1 MILTVCPNPSIDCT
15 VELNSLDVG
24 KVNRIENKIIT
35 YSGKALNVAI
45 GISRLGGD
53 AVATGFMFSEDGGQF
68 MQSLSKEGIAS
79 RFVTTSGHVRINY
92 KIIDKRAMMTEI
104 NDKGE
109 LVPEEKQAELLD
121 LVGRLS
127 KKASTVVLSGSLP
140 QGVSD
145 DYYAQLIGRI
155 GKNVRIAI
163 DCEGEKLKKALKAG
177 VDIVKPNL
185 YELESITEMRC
196 VTKSDMIEGARKLI
210 DMGAKNVL
218 LSLGSSGA
226 ILTDGKEH
234 LYCKSANVAVN
245 STVGAGDCMLAAALV
260 MRERGLGNEEVLRCA
275 VAAGTA
281 SITTPGT
288 NLFYKDKYEEIYD
301 RLVVERFFA

>member
-1 MILTVCPNPSIDCT
+1 MILSVCPNPSIDCT

-35 YSGKALNVAI
+35 YSGKALNVAV

-53 AVATGFMFSEDGGQF
+53 AVATGFMFAEDGGQF
-68 MQSLSKEGIAS
+68 TQTLSKEGIAS
-79 RFVTTSGHVRINY
+79 RFVTTPGHVRINY

-109 LVPEEKQAELLD
+109 PVPEEKQQELLD
-121 LVGRLS
+121 LVARLS
-127 KKASTVVLSGSLP
+127 QKASTVVLSGSLP
-140 QGVSD
+140 QGVD
-145 DYYAQLIGRI
+145 DDFYARLIARI
-155 GKNVRIAI
+155 PKNVKIAV
-163 DCEGEKLKKALKAG
+163 DCEGEKLKKALSAG

-185 YELESITEMRC
+185 YELECITKMRC
-196 VTKSDMIEGARKLI
+196 VTKADMVEGAKKLL
-210 DMGAKNVL
+210 DMGAKKVL

-226 ILTDGKEH
+226 ILTDGNEH

-260 MRERGLGNEEVLRCA
+260 MRERGLSDEEVLRCA

-301 RLVVERFFA
+301 RISVEKFFA

>member
-15 VELNSLDVG
+15 VELNSLVVG

-35 YSGKALNVAI
+35 YSGKALNVAV

-68 MQSLSKEGIAS
+68 MQTLSKEGIAG
-79 RFVTTSGHVRINY
+79 RFVTTPGHVRINY

-109 LVPEEKQAELLD
+109 LVPEEKQQELLD
-121 LVGRLS
+121 LVARLS
-127 KKASTVVLSGSLP
+127 RKASTVVLSGSLP

-145 DYYAQLIGRI
+145 DYYAKLIKHI
-155 GKNVRIAI
+155 PDTAKIAI
-163 DCEGEKLKKALKAG
+163 DCEGEKLKKALAVG
-177 VDIVKPNL
+177 VDLVKPNL
-185 YELESITEMRC
+185 YELESITETRC
-196 VTKSDMIEGARKLI
+196 ATKSDMIESARKLI
-210 DMGAKNVL
+210 DMGAKKVL

-260 MRERGLGNEEVLRCA
+260 MNERGLPDNEILRCA

-301 RLVVERFFA
+301 RISVEKFFA

>member
-15 VELNSLDVG
+15 VELGSLNVG

-45 GISRLGGD
+45 GVSRLGGD
-53 AVATGFMFSEDGGQF
+53 AVATGFMFAEDGGQF
-68 MQSLSKEGIAS
+68 TQTLSKEGVAS
-79 RFVTTSGHVRINY
+79 RFVTTPGHVRINY

-109 LVPEEKQAELLD
+109 LVPENKQEELLA
-121 LVGRLS
+121 LVARLS
-127 KKASTVVLSGSLP
+127 QKATTVVLSGSLP
-140 QGVSD
+140 QGVND
-145 DYYAQLIGRI
+145 DYYARLLKCVPQGV
-155 GKNVRIAI
+155 KTAV
-163 DCEGEKLKKALKAG
+163 DCEGEKLKKALRAG

-185 YELESITEMRC
+185 YELEAITEKKC
-196 VTKSDMIEGARKLI
+196 LTKADMVEGAKKLI
-210 DMGAKNVL
+210 DMGAKKVL

-226 ILTDGKEH
+226 VLTDGNVH

-245 STVGAGDCMLAAALV
+245 STVGAGDSMLAAALT
-260 MRERGLGNEEVLRCA
+260 MNERGLADEEILRCA

-301 RLVVERFFA
+301 RISVEKLNF

>member
-35 YSGKALNVAI
+35 YSGKALNVAV

-53 AVATGFMFSEDGGQF
+53 AIATGFMFAEDGGQF
-68 MQSLSKEGIAS
+68 MQTLSKEGIAG
-79 RFVTTSGHVRINY
+79 RFVTTPGHVRINY

-109 LVPEEKQAELLD
+109 PVPEEKQEELIN
-121 LVGRLS
+121 LVARLS
-127 KKASTVVLSGSLP
+127 KKVSTVVLSGSLP
-140 QGVSD
+140 QGVND
-145 DYYAQLIGRI
+145 DYYAKLIKCIPDG
-155 GKNVRIAI
+155 VRIAI
-163 DCEGEKLKKALKAG
+163 DCEGEKLKNALAAG

-185 YELESITEMRC
+185 YELESITESKCLTRA
-196 VTKSDMIEGARKLI
+196 DMIDGAKKLI
-210 DMGAKNVL
+210 DLGAKKVL

-226 ILTDGKEH
+226 ILTDGNEH

-260 MRERGLGNEEVLRCA
+260 MTERGLPDEEVLRCA

-301 RLVVERFFA
+301 RISVERISL